1 MKLRTDTIGHFEN
14 PTEDDIRDAV
24 VYAGEGARES
34 DLVKLMTDEEHF
46 LCIWIGQRS
55 AGHRLI
61 FKSGHWK
68 LECLEKLSSEVIVDL
83 MVRYL
88 YEDLSTLKEIQWT
101 RPFDQIMFDNI
112 NKLYP
117 IQIPW

>member
-14 PTEDDIRDAV
+14 PTEDIIRDAV
-24 VYAGEGARES
+24 VYSGEGAREG
-34 DLVKLMTDEEHF
+34 DLVKLMTDEGNF

-61 FKSGHWK
+61 FRSGPWK
-68 LECLEKLSSEVIVDL
+68 LECTEKLSSEMVVDL

-88 YEDLSTLKEIQWT
+88 HEDLSTLKEIQWT
-101 RPFDQIMFDNI
+101 RPFDQVFLDNI
-112 NKLYP
+112 NKL
-117 IQIPW
+117 QR

>member
-14 PTEDDIRDAV
+14 PTENIIRDAV
-24 VYAGEGARES
+24 VYSGEGAREG
-34 DLVKLMTDEEHF
+34 DLVKLMTDEGHF

-61 FKSGHWK
+61 FRSGPWK
-68 LECLEKLSSEVIVDL
+68 LECTEKLSSEMVVDL

-88 YEDLSTLKEIQWT
+88 HDDLATLKELQWT
-101 RPFDQIMFDNI
+101 RAFDQVFLDNI
-112 NKLYP
+112 SKL
-117 IQIPW
+117 QK

>member
-14 PTEDDIRDAV
+14 PTEDIIRDAV
-24 VYAGEGARES
+24 VYSGEGAREG
-34 DLVKLMTDEEHF
+34 DLVKLMTDEGNF

-61 FKSGHWK
+61 FRSGPWK
-68 LECLEKLSSEVIVDL
+68 LECTEKLSSEMVVDL

-88 YEDLSTLKEIQWT
+88 HEDLSTLKEIQWT
-101 RPFDQIMFDNI
+101 RPFDQVFLDNI
-112 NKLYP
+112 NKL
-117 IQIPW
+117 QK

>member
-14 PTEDDIRDAV
+14 PTEDIIRDAV
-24 VYAGEGARES
+24 VYSGEGAREG
-34 DLVKLMTDEEHF
+34 DLVKLLADEGNF

-61 FKSGHWK
+61 FRSGPWK
-68 LECLEKLSSEVIVDL
+68 LECTEKLSSEMVVDL

-88 YEDLSTLKEIQWT
+88 HEDLSTLKEIQWT
-101 RPFDQIMFDNI
+101 RPFDQAFLDNI
-112 NKLYP
+112 NKL
-117 IQIPW
+117 QK